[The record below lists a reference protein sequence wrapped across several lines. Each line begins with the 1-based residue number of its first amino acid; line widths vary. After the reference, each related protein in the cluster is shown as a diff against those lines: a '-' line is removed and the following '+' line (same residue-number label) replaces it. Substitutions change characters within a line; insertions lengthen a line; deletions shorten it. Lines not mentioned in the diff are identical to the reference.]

1 MFGKVGLFGGL
12 FIDLR
17 FLSNADGRRLSW
29 FRLLKIFGRFSGL
42 AYDCR
47 LWTSW
52 THPRKTNCHT

>member
-47 LWTSW
+47 LWTSLDS
-52 THPRKTNCHT
+52 PSKN